1 MAHMLWTAALRLF
14 AFVVISAACVA
25 IPFAAG
31 ARMGPLPVASALLT
45 LVLVTASVA
54 PMLRARHLLRL
65 LDAPVSP
72 PPVSMVYRASA
83 ARTVE
88 DETTADGASRAAA
101 IAIMLLSLAV
111 ASTFVAAASR

>member
-1 MAHMLWTAALRLF
+1 MLWTAALRLF
-14 AFVVISAACVA
+14 AFVVFSAACVA
-25 IPFAAG
+25 IPFVAG
-31 ARMGPLPVASALLT
+31 ARMGPLPAASALLT

-72 PPVSMVYRASA
+72 PPAAMAYRASA
-83 ARTVE
+83 ARIE
-88 DETTADGASRAAA
+88 DEATADGASRAAA